1 MRIPFFES
9 GRGQWLVVLVGCF
22 FYFFLHLGV
31 QEVGLME
38 SRNFVAARE
47 MAGGG
52 SWLLPTM
59 NGELRLAK
67 PPLPT
72 WSVAGMM
79 RLINYPR
86 QDQLFWLRLPAAMM
100 STLLILYFW
109 GLLRELTRSSPGEA
123 EEPGRTAW
131 LGALVLA
138 SSLLMITVGRD
149 AQWDIFSHSFLIGSL
164 WLMARASRTADRG
177 MLWGAAGLLLGL
189 SILSKGPVALYGVW
203 LPFLICFYQP
213 RLWGAAGRLRQ
224 EWSGLL
230 LLVIVALVVGV
241 SWPLYVWQHVA
252 PTALSVAR
260 TEVSSWQGRHVQPF
274 WYYFNF
280 PVFTGVWTLVALAS
294 LAVPYA
300 RPRAGK
306 YVPYALGFVW
316 LLVAFVL
323 LSAVPEKKE
332 RYMLPLLF
340 PLVMLLTGLLRAWET
355 AAQQQRLTRADN
367 RILWAWAVI
376 LSLVGLGLAAA
387 MAVVR
392 LPGFEFATFRFWVVL
407 LLAVV
412 LSYSIFKGS
421 GKHQAPGP
429 IRLVLAS
436 FILMAAGIAILMPAY
451 PLWENRKAEAGLRHM
466 ADIQRDARWKR
477 YAWRSLSEIQIKQ
490 VWAAGKSVPLW
501 NKQEQALPAAP
512 FLLFTPAPTFSN
524 TELGVNA
531 SRLEV
536 QPVDSFY
543 LGRDRKSGQ
552 WYVQLVK
559 RKE

>member
-1 MRIPFFES
+1 MRIPFFQS
-9 GRGQWLVVLVGCF
+9 WRGQLLMVLVACF

-72 WSVAGMM
+72 WAVAGMM
-79 RLINYPR
+79 RLIDYPQ
-86 QDQLFWLRLPAAMM
+86 QDQLFWLRLPAAIM
-100 STLLILYFW
+100 STLLVLFFW
-109 GLLRELTRSSPGEA
+109 GLLRELTRACPGEA

-149 AQWDIFSHSFLIGSL
+149 AQWDIFSHSFMMGSL
-164 WLMARASRTADRG
+164 WLLARASRTADRG
-177 MLWGAAGLLLGL
+177 LLWGAAGLLLGL

-203 LPFLICFYQP
+203 LPFLICYYQP

-230 LLVIVALVVGV
+230 FLVLVALVVGAA
-241 SWPLYVWQHVA
+241 WPWYVWQHVA
-252 PTALSVAR
+252 PTALTVAR

-280 PVFTGVWTLVALAS
+280 PVFTGVWALVALVA

-300 RPRAGK
+300 RRRADR

-316 LLVAFVL
+316 LLVSFVL

-332 RYMLPLLF
+332 RYMLPLIF

-355 AAQQQRLTRADN
+355 AAQEQGLTRTDN
-367 RILWAWAVI
+367 RLLWAWAIMVT
-376 LSLVGLGLAAA
+376 LVGVGLVGA
-387 MAVVR
+387 MAVIG
-392 LPGFEFATFRFWVVL
+392 LPGFGFGTPRFWSVL
-407 LLAVV
+407 VLGCL
-412 LSYSIFKGS
+412 LSYSIFKGMGTQQS
-421 GKHQAPGP
+421 PRP
-429 IRLVLAS
+429 LRLVLAS
-436 FILMAAGIAILMPAY
+436 FVLMAAGMAILMPAY
-451 PLWENRKAEAGLRHM
+451 PLWENRKADAGLRRM
-466 ADIQRDARWKR
+466 ADIRHDARWKP
-477 YAWRSLSEIQIKQ
+477 YPWRSLSEIQIKQ
-490 VWAAGKSVPLW
+490 VWAAGKSIPLL
-501 NKQEQALPAAP
+501 NGQEQALPQTP
-512 FLLFTPAPTFSN
+512 FLLFSSAPVSEKEIGLK
-524 TELGVNA
+524 TEMFD
-531 SRLEV
+531 V
-536 QPVDSFY
+536 QVVDSFF
-543 LGRDRKSGQ
+543 LGKDRKSGQ
-552 WYVQLVK
+552 WYVELVK
-559 RKE
+559 QID